1 MNSNIY
7 GKGIICNRDTRQE
20 AINKNWINYSLIIL
34 LVLFLILLLFSIGFF
49 VHKDLPTVNYDPIV
63 GITFGVL
70 GVLGCFGT
78 ILWNESKYKD
88 KIKYFDNP
96 NDIELL
102 RQNKTDIKN
111 KIKEINQK
119 IYNIKWEK
127 NTQTLDYLQKELDTL
142 RSDLGILKNEYN
154 KLVKTN
160 ELYANIK
167 IFNNNFIYDIFN
179 INDIKDLNNYKTIAS
194 NINNYRTDLQR
205 LLSNDAEIK
214 ELNIFI
220 DIESLLK
227 TDLKDMGELY
237 RQLSILENFKNN
249 TLLKVLESKTKEA
262 NDLKE
267 KYKEIN
273 KIDILLK
280 ELEDTTLTEE
290 AFKKKHE
297 DLDKFI
303 NNLTKSLA
311 GIDEK
316 HSKYK
321 DELTSVLKK
330 KRDEL
335 DAQHLQA
342 HQDLEKLSNIPNIPR
357 LSDLLSKSSINSP

>member
-102 RQNKTDIKN
+102 RQNKTNIKN
-111 KIKEINQK
+111 KIKEINEK
-119 IYNIKWEK
+119 TYNIKWEK
-127 NTQTLDYLQKELDTL
+127 NTQTLDYLQTELDKL
-142 RSDLGILKNEYN
+142 RSDLGGLKNEYN
-154 KLVKTN
+154 KLVKAN

-179 INDIKDLNNYKTIAS
+179 INDIKDLNNYKTIAT
-194 NINNYRTDLQR
+194 NIYKDITNFQQ
-205 LLSNDAEIK
+205 LLSNDAEKK

-220 DIESLLK
+220 DIESLLRK
-227 TDLKDMGELY
+227 DLKDMGELY
-237 RQLSILENFKNN
+237 GQLSIRDTFKDN

-267 KYKEIN
+267 KYDKIN
-273 KIDILLK
+273 QIDTLLK

-290 AFKKKHE
+290 AFKQKHD

-303 NNLTKSLA
+303 NNLTQSLSN
-311 GIDEK
+311 IDET
-316 HSKYK
+316 HSKYAK
-321 DELTSVLKK
+321 ELNSALQKQRDALEAKQLQERQDFEKK
-330 KRDEL
+330 TI
-335 DAQHLQA
+335 
-342 HQDLEKLSNIPNIPR
+342 NPNKPLVSR
-357 LSDLLSKSSINSP
+357 LLSKNLQ